1 MLVLKELNALDR
13 PIITVLNKID
23 ACFNPSLLHKL
34 RITYP
39 KTVQISALT
48 HEGFDLLLEK
58 MTEEIQA
65 LRKRVR
71 LRIPQSQYALV
82 SELMREG
89 RVVSCDY
96 EDNDIFIDVE
106 IPARLE
112 HKIKEYER

>member
-1 MLVLKELNALDR
+1 
-13 PIITVLNKID
+13 
-23 ACFNPSLLHKL
+23 
-34 RITYP
+34 
-39 KTVQISALT
+39 
-48 HEGFDLLLEK
+48 
-58 MTEEIQA
+58 
-65 LRKRVR
+65 VR